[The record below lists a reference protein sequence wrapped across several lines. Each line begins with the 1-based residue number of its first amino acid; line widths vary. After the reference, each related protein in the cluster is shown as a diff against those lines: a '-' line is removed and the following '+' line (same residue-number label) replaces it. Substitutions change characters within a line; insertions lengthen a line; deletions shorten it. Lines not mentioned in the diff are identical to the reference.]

1 MTVRLAVQSYKTGCG
16 VLPHQVPQEYRQIRP
31 SAGSEYR
38 RHWQWF
44 PLAHPAQLFR
54 PLRLFLLIKAPR

>member
-16 VLPHQVPQEYRQIRP
+16 VLPHQVPQEYRQIHP

-38 RHWQWF
+38 RH
-44 PLAHPAQLFR
+44 
-54 PLRLFLLIKAPR
+54 